1 MLPTA
6 SFCIILIIMNHYSL
20 KCHLLLIGMLGIL
33 ALPRPANAD
42 SASPSQT
49 TQLAASSSTAPK
61 ERFPLIVETRYG
73 ALKGK
78 TDRDGTIAWLGI
90 PYAAPPVGELRWKA
104 PQPPAPW
111 QGVRK
116 ATAFS
121 PKAVQKNALTGG
133 ITGSEDCL
141 YLNIW
146 RPGDAATGLPVYVWI
161 HGGGNSTG
169 ASNESTSYYGW
180 GLASKARVVFVSIN
194 YRLGVFGWLY
204 HPALREG
211 ADPESASGNF
221 GTLDIIQ
228 ALRWIHDN
236 IERFGGDPSRVI
248 IAGESAGAFN
258 VLTLLASPRAQG
270 LFHRAVIESGYR
282 TETTPHSA
290 QAWALD
296 LTTRLSERTGKSLAG
311 LSSSEAASWL
321 RSLPARTI
329 MAALKPE
336 TAGML
341 SFPYPIWD
349 GTVLPAEG
357 FAALADAVNKVPIII
372 GTNRE
377 ESKIF
382 MFLQRKN
389 SRDPFYQAYAELA
402 SARWKAEGADSI
414 ADLLRS
420 APDQPPVYVYR
431 FDWGRYRTDGQNVL
445 PGSYSRSLGAFHSL
459 EIPFFLGTDSIHGI
473 LTALI
478 FTSKNAPGRK
488 DLQSRMVSYV
498 RNLAWTGDPNDSEPE
513 SALPAWPA
521 WSLETPSSLV
531 LDADLTKAQISVIP
545 GRTTG
550 ETVESMLLQYPE
562 PLQTRLREAM
572 KR

>member
-1 MLPTA
+1 MLPA
-6 SFCIILIIMNHYSL
+6 VGFCIILIHMNQ
-20 KCHLLLIGMLGIL
+20 HLLKRRLLIISICAGL
-33 ALPRPANAD
+33 AMIASAEAAPSD
-42 SASPSQT
+42 SAQAA
-49 TQLAASSSTAPK
+49 LATASSTIVKK
-61 ERFPLIVETRYG
+61 ERFPLVVETRYG

-78 TDRDGTIAWLGI
+78 NDREGTLAWLGI
-90 PYAAPPVGELRWKA
+90 PYAAPPTGELRWKA
-104 PQPPAPW
+104 PRPPAPW
-111 QGVRK
+111 QGVRN
-116 ATAFS
+116 AFS
-121 PKAVQKNALTGG
+121 FGPRAVQKNNLTGG
-133 ITGSEDCL
+133 ISGSEDCL

-146 RPGDAATGLPVYVWI
+146 RPGDGETGLPVYVWI

-169 ASNESTSYYGW
+169 ASNASTSYYGW

-228 ALRWIHDN
+228 ALRWVQDN
-236 IERFGGDPSRVI
+236 IERFGGDPSRVT
-248 IAGESAGAFN
+248 IAGGSAGAFN
-258 VLTLLASPRAQG
+258 VLTLLASPCARG

-282 TETTPHSA
+282 TDTTPQSA
-290 QAWALD
+290 QAWAED
-296 LTTRLSERTGKSLAG
+296 LVSRLAERTGKSLAG
-311 LSSSEAASWL
+311 LSSAETASWL
-321 RSLPARTI
+321 RSLPSRTI
-329 MAALKPE
+329 MSALKPG

-341 SFPYPIWD
+341 NFPYPVWD

-357 FAALADAVNKVPIII
+357 FAALANAVHKVPIII

-389 SRDPFYQAYAELA
+389 SRDPYYQAYAELA
-402 SARWKAEGADSI
+402 SARWKADGADSI

-420 APDQPPVYVYR
+420 AADQPPVYVYR

-445 PGSYSRSLGAFHSL
+445 PGPYSRSLGAFHSL

-478 FTSKNAPGRK
+478 FTSRNAPGRK
-488 DLQSRMVSYV
+488 DLQSRMVAYV
-498 RNLAWTGDPNDSEPE
+498 KNLAWTGDPNDKSPD
-513 SALPAWPA
+513 STLPTWPA
-521 WSLETPSSLV
+521 WSLEEPSSLV
-531 LDADLTKAQISVIP
+531 FDADLNEARISVIP
-545 GRTTG
+545 GRMTE
-550 ETVESMLLQYPE
+550 ETVASMLLHYPE